1 MIWPFESLTRR
12 KNALPAADSTPRRS
26 PRERGFT
33 LIELLVVLVIL
44 GLIAAFAVPQVM
56 KYLSRAKT
64 DAATIQIQ
72 RLSSVL
78 DLYRLDV
85 GHYPSSAEGLQA
97 LVQRPDTAEQWDG
110 PYLKTADGLKDP
122 WGRAYQYQQPGAH
135 GTFDLYSL
143 GADGREGGDGEDR
156 DVTNW

>member
-1 MIWPFESLTRR
+1 MS
-12 KNALPAADSTPRRS
+12 AANSIRRRS
-26 PRERGFT
+26 PHERGFT

-56 KYLSRAKT
+56 KYLARAKT
-64 DAATIQIQ
+64 DAAAIQIQ

-85 GHYPSSAEGLQA
+85 GHYPSSAEGLKA
-97 LVQRPDTAEQWDG
+97 LVERPDNAEQWDG

-122 WGRAYQYQQPGAH
+122 WGRAYQYSQPGTH

-143 GADGREGGDGEDR
+143 GADGQEGGDGENK

>member
-1 MIWPFESLTRR
+1 
-12 KNALPAADSTPRRS
+12 LPAADSTPRRS
-26 PRERGFT
+26 PHERGFT

-64 DAATIQIQ
+64 DAAAIQIQ

-85 GHYPSSAEGLQA
+85 GYYPSSAEGLQA
-97 LVQRPDTAEQWDG
+97 LVKRPDNAEQWDG

-135 GTFDLYSL
+135 SDFDLYSL
-143 GADGREGGDGEDR
+143 GADGQEGGDGENQ

>member
-1 MIWPFESLTRR
+1 LSGAGSAR
-12 KNALPAADSTPRRS
+12 RRS
-26 PRERGFT
+26 PHERGFT

-56 KYLSRAKT
+56 KYLARAKT
-64 DAATIQIQ
+64 DAAAIQIQ

-85 GHYPSSAEGLQA
+85 GHYPSTAEGLKA
-97 LVQRPDTAEQWDG
+97 LVERPDNAEQWDG

-122 WGRAYQYQQPGAH
+122 WGRPYQYSQPGTH

-143 GADGREGGDGEDR
+143 GADGQEGGDGENK